1 MPPAAMST
9 VLPEAPDRQAR
20 IPIIGDAADRLR
32 STLPSIS
39 TTPRQRMTLIIILI
53 ITGVLVA
60 GVFLYLVLRRR

>member
-9 VLPEAPDRQAR
+9 VLPEAPDRPR

-53 ITGVLVA
+53 ITGLIA
-60 GVFLYLVLRRR
+60 GGAFVYLVLRRR

>member
-9 VLPEAPDRQAR
+9 VLPEAPDRPR

-53 ITGVLVA
+53 VTGLIA
-60 GVFLYLVLRRR
+60 GGAFVYLVLRRR